1 MDPQLP
7 AQLVQFLAP
16 FLPYLLEGA
25 KVAGQEAAKVLGKR
39 TSEHGL
45 DQAKTLWEKLRPKVE
60 AKPAALEAVQET
72 AAHPNDEDALAALR
86 LQLKKLLAEDQALAQ
101 ELARLLEQ
109 AHPAGQNVT
118 ASGDRSVAIGG
129 NVSGSVIV
137 TGDRHMVQQGKHN
150 VNIGQASGVT
160 IGDPVTPP
168 AKKLAKGIT
177 MILVES
183 SMVDSVGYDEERRL
197 LQVMF
202 TSGQVYC
209 YEDVPPE
216 VFQGLLEA
224 ESKGQYMHAHI
235 IDAYPYRRG
244 PWTVP
249 HLVEKWLRYTSSVF
263 AGVR

>member
-16 FLPYLLEGA
+16 FLPYLVKGL
-25 KVAGQEAAKVLGKR
+25 KLAGQEAAKKLGEKAGEQ
-39 TSEHGL
+39 SL
-45 DQAKTLWEKLRPKVE
+45 DHAKAMWDKLRRKKNVE
-60 AKPAALEAVQET
+60 QVAQTVAALPDNQ
-72 AAHPNDEDALAALR
+72 ALR
-86 LQLKKLLAEDQALAQ
+86 EALREEIARALAEDQTLAQ

-109 AHPAGQNVT
+109 TRPAGQTVI
-118 ASGDRSVAIGG
+118 ASGSRSVAIGG

-137 TGDRHMVQQGKHN
+137 TGDENTVQTGKY
-150 VNIGQASGVT
+150 NISTGQVSGVT
-160 IGDPVTPP
+160 IGDQSAPP
-168 AKKLAKGIT
+168 QKSKGIT
-177 MILVES
+177 MIPVES

-224 ESKGQYMHAHI
+224 ESKGQYMRAHI
-235 IDAYPYRRG
+235 IDVYPYRRG
-244 PWTVP
+244 PCR
-249 HLVEKWLRYTSSVF
+249 KK
-263 AGVR
+263 